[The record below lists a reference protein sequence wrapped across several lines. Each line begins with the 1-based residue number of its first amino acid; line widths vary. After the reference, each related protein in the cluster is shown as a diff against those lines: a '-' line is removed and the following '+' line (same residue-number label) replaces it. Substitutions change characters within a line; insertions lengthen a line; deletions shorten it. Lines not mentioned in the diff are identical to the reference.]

1 MLIGGLSDRK
11 VILDYAGR
19 PSVIIRILINERE
32 GRRVRRHG
40 SKGSRGQSDVTAA
53 SGDGRKP
60 QTKECGQSL
69 EVEIGRGTNSALEP
83 SRRNAGLTP

>member
-1 MLIGGLSDRK
+1 MIT
-11 VILDYAGR
+11 
-19 PSVIIRILINERE
+19 RILINERE

-53 SGDGRKP
+53 SGHGRKL

-69 EVEIGRGTNSALEP
+69 KVGKGREQILPWKLPEGMQA
-83 SRRNAGLTP
+83 

>member
-1 MLIGGLSDRK
+1 MKGK
-11 VILDYAGR
+11 AG
-19 PSVIIRILINERE
+19 
-32 GRRVRRHG
+32 VRGHG

-69 EVEIGRGTNSALEP
+69 EVRRGRGTNSALEP